1 VGKHFVSELQVDS
14 GAGTE
19 IYLMRQTCGVAK
31 ESEKEFFGGGSY
43 KGCE

>member
-1 VGKHFVSELQVDS
+1 MGKHFVSELQVDS
-14 GAGTE
+14 GAETE
-19 IYLMRQTCGVAK
+19 IYLMRQTCGVVK